1 MLGIQAQRYG
11 ERRPHVREHSTR
23 EPLPGG
29 RTKREAE
36 PGAADDGGRDRVA
49 RLRLQVAQCHEPPE
63 RNPQQQLRPISAE
76 PDGPPERL
84 EIAEQLAEPR
94 QVSAAPAR
102 APVAALVEQVRCHPR
117 VPQPLAHLAP
127 AARVVRPIVQHQHGG
142 ARLGRLVRVVDELG
156 AVGRGEGGHQAWA
169 SSRRSRSSD
178 ACALR
183 RRISSR
189 SPGNTRLTA
198 RVSVW
203 TRAASHTVPTGFSG
217 VPPPGPAIPVTAMLA
232 SAEKSRW
239 APSAIAR
246 TVSSET
252 APWAWSV
259 SSGTLSAAVLMTS
272 AYATTPPMNV
282 SDAPGTSVIRFAT
295 RPPVHDS
302 ATPNRWRPARSA
314 ASTVPSSP
322 YPCSPTSA
330 LSRVAAVASRVS
342 ASPCSRRHAVRRRS
356 TPSVEGK

>member
-1 MLGIQAQRYG
+1 MLGIEAQRYG

-29 RTKREAE
+29 RTKSEAE
-36 PGAADDGGRDRVA
+36 PGAADDGGR
-49 RLRLQVAQCHEPPE
+49 
-63 RNPQQQLRPISAE
+63 
-76 PDGPPERL
+76 
-84 EIAEQLAEPR
+84 
-94 QVSAAPAR
+94 
-102 APVAALVEQVRCHPR
+102 
-117 VPQPLAHLAP
+117 
-127 AARVVRPIVQHQHGG
+127 
-142 ARLGRLVRVVDELG
+142 
-156 AVGRGEGGHQAWA
+156 GEGGHQAGA

-189 SPGNTRLTA
+189 SPGNTRRTA

-282 SDAPGTSVIRFAT
+282 SDAPATSVIRFAT
-295 RPPVHDS
+295 RPPVHD
-302 ATPNRWRPARSA
+302 TFIGG
-314 ASTVPSSP
+314 V
-322 YPCSPTSA
+322 
-330 LSRVAAVASRVS
+330 VAYADV
-342 ASPCSRRHAVRRRS
+342 
-356 TPSVEGK
+356 